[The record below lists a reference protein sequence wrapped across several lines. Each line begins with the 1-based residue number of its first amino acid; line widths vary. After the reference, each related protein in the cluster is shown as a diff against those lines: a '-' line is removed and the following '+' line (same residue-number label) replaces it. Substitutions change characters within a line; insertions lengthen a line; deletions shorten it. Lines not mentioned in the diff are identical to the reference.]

1 MQKKI
6 FKFFSIVSLIIIF
19 FIVYEIT
26 DVSNKIINRSLISF
40 DLNNIRNPQVKK
52 TMRYLNDTFASIR
65 ILFSQKSKI
74 YYNNNDELSGVHY
87 DRMIAP
93 LIKALQEQKAE
104 IDALKTRITT
114 LEGS

>member
-52 TMRYLNDTFASIR
+52 TMRYLNDTFASFR
-65 ILFSQKSKI
+65 ILFSKKSKS
-74 YYNNNDELSGVHY
+74 YYNNND
-87 DRMIAP
+87 DR
-93 LIKALQEQKAE
+93 
-104 IDALKTRITT
+104 DNF
-114 LEGS
+114 SN